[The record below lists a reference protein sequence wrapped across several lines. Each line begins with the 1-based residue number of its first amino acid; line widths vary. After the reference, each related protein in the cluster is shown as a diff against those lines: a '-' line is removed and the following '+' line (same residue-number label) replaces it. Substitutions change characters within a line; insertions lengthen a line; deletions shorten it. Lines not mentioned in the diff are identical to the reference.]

1 MSQQCYWQNY
11 HPAQSRILI
20 KEATLHTCLQIPNSD
35 ISQGGEM
42 KNRNLRKVLAF
53 SLGAALTAGMLS
65 ACSGSSNGSD
75 GKGTVTWSTWGTPD
89 ELKVFEQFNAEF
101 EKRHPNIKINFQ
113 PVASYSDYHSKLNTQ
128 LTSGTAP
135 DVFYVGDD
143 QIANLVAKG
152 ALEPI
157 DSYIEGT
164 DSPISL
170 ADFSESIYQVAQLR
184 GQTYGL
190 PNDVNAD
197 AFWYD
202 KQALATAGITDD
214 PAELAAN
221 DSWTTERFFKMA
233 DALQSANMTG
243 AAFWNYWS
251 TTDSIIVSQGG
262 KVYDETGQYAA
273 NTDSTSVKA
282 LEQWAQRFAD
292 GQFAVADTMPA
303 GQDPDTLFAQHKL
316 GFLVQGRYTIASI
329 EGAGNSTED
338 YDVVRW
344 PTPDGKAAPSGVA
357 SSFLAIN
364 KNAAD
369 KDAAFIFFSEFLS
382 KDGQTLRLSN
392 NGNAL
397 PSIAGIDEIVTS
409 TNKPTHVG
417 SLIDMRDMGFSNFRI
432 EAAVPG
438 LSQQIS
444 NDYMLP
450 LYQGKGSAQETL
462 DGIANLV
469 AQETSK

>member
-1 MSQQCYWQNY
+1 
-11 HPAQSRILI
+11 
-20 KEATLHTCLQIPNSD
+20 
-35 ISQGGEM
+35 M
-42 KNRNLRKVLAF
+42 KNRKLKHAAAI
-53 SLGAALTAGMLS
+53 SLSAALAVGMLS
-65 ACSGSSNGSD
+65 ACSGDSSGTG
-75 GKGTVTWSTWGTPD
+75 GKGSVTWSTWGTPD

-101 EKRHPNIKINFQ
+101 ESRHPDIKINFQ

-143 QIANLVAKG
+143 QIANLVANG
-152 ALEPI
+152 VLEPI
-157 DSYIEGT
+157 DSHVASA

-170 ADFSESIYQVAQLR
+170 ADFSESIYQVAQLD

-190 PNDVNAD
+190 PNDVNPD

-202 KQALATAGITDD
+202 KQALAAAGITDD
-214 PAELAAN
+214 PAELAAH
-221 DSWTTERFFKMA
+221 DKWTTDKFFEMV
-233 DALQSANMTG
+233 DALHGADMTG

-251 TTDSIIVSQGG
+251 TTDSLIVSQGG
-262 KVYDETGQYAA
+262 KVYDDAGKYVA
-273 NTDSTSVKA
+273 NTDSASVAA
-282 LEQWAQRFAD
+282 LDTWAKKFAD
-292 GQFAVADTMPA
+292 GQFAVADVMPA

-316 GFLVQGRYTIASI
+316 GFLVQGRYTVASI
-329 EGAGNSTED
+329 EGAGNSIDD

-369 KDAAFIFFSEFLS
+369 KDAAFTFFSEFLS
-382 KDGQTLRLSN
+382 KDGQTLRLSD

-397 PSIAGIDEIVTS
+397 PSIAGIDEIVTA
-409 TNKPTHVG
+409 TNKPGHVA
-417 SLIDMRDMGFSNFRI
+417 SLIDMRDVGFSNFQV

-438 LSQQIS
+438 LSEQIS

-462 DGIANLV
+462 DHIAELV
-469 AQETSK
+469 TQKTSK